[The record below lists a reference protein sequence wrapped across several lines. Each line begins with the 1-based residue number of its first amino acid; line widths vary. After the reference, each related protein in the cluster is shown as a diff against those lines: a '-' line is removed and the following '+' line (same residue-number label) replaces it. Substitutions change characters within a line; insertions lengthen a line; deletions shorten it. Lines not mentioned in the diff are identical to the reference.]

1 MLGRRVSG
9 IQYVRWIPKW
19 SRRYVRP
26 TGTGRT
32 VGVFLAFQLS
42 LKKNLD
48 ASDSVG
54 DRSIKIQVYSINN
67 GGFLPD
73 MILLTLCYFFFFFHL
88 TCYSRRASTLPSC
101 LRSLRISLSL
111 PGSRLTNYYRDA
123 SSSAL
128 LQLVNQSMVEFR
140 NHRGT
145 PLNNVMKNYS
155 LSSMFPPKC
164 FESFFRIG
172 VFLLVF
178 KEKSERT

>member
-54 DRSIKIQVYSINN
+54 ARSIKIQVYSINN

-101 LRSLRISLSL
+101 LRSLRGYPYLSPVHAL
-111 PGSRLTNYYRDA
+111 QIIIAMQVLQHSYN
-123 SSSAL
+123 SSTS
-128 LQLVNQSMVEFR
+128 QW
-140 NHRGT
+140 
-145 PLNNVMKNYS
+145 LN
-155 LSSMFPPKC
+155 
-164 FESFFRIG
+164 FETIG
-172 VFLLVF
+172 
-178 KEKSERT
+178 EPH